1 VRQHSFSPTPF
12 EPLNAAIIWL
22 LTRRNHLPVMDR
34 YSTGMCGPGWGL
46 NLRRRIADT
55 NKQETRMFSS
65 TIRFLTLA
73 MFLAALVAAPLLTPA
88 MAAGG
93 GGGGGDISPNG
104 GSQMDPNAGA
114 PSRTDTKAK
123 ATSTQ
128 KKKPSKQSL
137 FDDPAFATGYRAA
150 YATIYDRND
159 YAAAIDQLKAL
170 GHDDHPNVANLIGY
184 SYRKLGD
191 YKLSQVWYERA
202 LKADPN
208 HVLTW
213 QYYGLWQIEQGNRDQ
228 AQYHLS
234 RIAAICGTDCA
245 EYRSLAEALE
255 KPPGT
260 GLVY

>member
-1 VRQHSFSPTPF
+1 MINS
-12 EPLNAAIIWL
+12 A
-22 LTRRNHLPVMDR
+22 
-34 YSTGMCGPGWGL
+34 
-46 NLRRRIADT
+46 
-55 NKQETRMFSS
+55 
-65 TIRFLTLA
+65 IRFVTLA
-73 MFLAALVAAPLLTPA
+73 MFLAALIAAPPVVPA
-88 MAAGG
+88 LAAGG
-93 GGGGGDISPNG
+93 GGEPPPSATPPAPDTRSSP
-104 GSQMDPNAGA
+104 
-114 PSRTDTKAK
+114 TKSSHK
-123 ATSTQ
+123 TR
-128 KKKPSKQSL
+128 KKLSKQSSL
-137 FDDPAFATGYRAA
+137 DDAAFAQGYRTA
-150 YATIYDRND
+150 YATIYDRHD
-159 YAAAIDQLKAL
+159 YADAIEQLKAL
-170 GHDDHPNVANLIGY
+170 GRDDHPNVANLIGY

-228 AQYHLS
+228 AQYHLT

>member
-1 VRQHSFSPTPF
+1 MALAV
-12 EPLNAAIIWL
+12 
-22 LTRRNHLPVMDR
+22 
-34 YSTGMCGPGWGL
+34 
-46 NLRRRIADT
+46 
-55 NKQETRMFSS
+55 
-65 TIRFLTLA
+65 FLK
-73 MFLAALVAAPLLTPA
+73 ALVAAPPVTPA
-88 MAAGG
+88 LAAGG
-93 GGGGGDISPNG
+93 GGDPPPSAYPASP
-104 GSQMDPNAGA
+104 P
-114 PSRTDTKAK
+114 PPDTKARTTHT
-123 ATSTQ
+123 TSKG
-128 KKKPSKQSL
+128 KKKPDKQSSVG
-137 FDDPAFATGYRAA
+137 DPAFAQGYRAA

-159 YAAAIDQLKAL
+159 YAGAIEQLKAL

-191 YKLSQVWYERA
+191 YRLSQVWYERA

-213 QYYGLWQIEQGNRDQ
+213 QYYGLWQIEQGNRDS

-234 RIAAICGTDCA
+234 RIAAICGIDCA